1 MDGWMDRR
9 TDRGIAIAP
18 YTFGGGH
25 SKRKKGKAVGPDG
38 LYRIVYKYNY
48 TCIISPAGR
57 ARYF

>member
-38 LYRIVYKYNY
+38 LYRIYKLQVQLYLHY
-48 TCIISPAGR
+48 
-57 ARYF
+57 